1 MKKNAVET
9 VRFDAM
15 RRSRC
20 PLYLHRSPLHVGI
33 LISPRQLL
41 ARLLDFAWLFVHHRL
56 SSVPPSPGFHSRT
69 CSTALYII
77 ICIASLSRVS
87 HLTSFIYYQFFT
99 NERISTNYQLLRNI
113 ENVRVCLFFVSCMKQ
128 DLELN
133 REIFQIRFNSSRSI
147 KWKKLKKIIAIF
159 KTSEKKNYCINT
171 CVETEVEHE
180 SRFLRSILQNL
191 RV

>member
-9 VRFDAM
+9 VRFDAV

-41 ARLLDFAWLFVHHRL
+41 ARLLDFAWLFVHRRL
-56 SSVPPSPGFHSRT
+56 SSVSPSPRFRSCT

-87 HLTSFIYYQFFT
+87 HLANFIYYQFFT
-99 NERISTNYQLLRNI
+99 RERISTNYQLLRNI
-113 ENVRVCLFFVSCMKQ
+113 EKRSNVCLSFSHAWS
-128 DLELN
+128 DLPLN
-133 REIFQIRFNSSRSI
+133 REFSRLVSIR
-147 KWKKLKKIIAIF
+147 L
-159 KTSEKKNYCINT
+159 EKKKEKVKKNCHVW
-171 CVETEVEHE
+171 C
-180 SRFLRSILQNL
+180 RF
-191 RV
+191 

>member
-9 VRFDAM
+9 VRFDAV

-41 ARLLDFAWLFVHHRL
+41 ARLLDFAWLFVHRRL
-56 SSVPPSPGFHSRT
+56 SSVSPSPRFRSCT

-87 HLTSFIYYQFFT
+87 HLANFIYYQFFT
-99 NERISTNYQLLRNI
+99 RERISTNYQLLRNI
-113 ENVRVCLFFVSCMKQ
+113 EKTFERLFILFARVKRFTIKSW
-128 DLELN
+128 
-133 REIFQIRFNSSRSI
+133 IFPTRFNSS
-147 KWKKLKKIIAIF
+147 WKKKGK
-159 KTSEKKNYCINT
+159 S
-171 CVETEVEHE
+171 
-180 SRFLRSILQNL
+180 
-191 RV
+191 

>member
-9 VRFDAM
+9 VRFDAV

-41 ARLLDFAWLFVHHRL
+41 ARLLDFAWLFVHRRL
-56 SSVPPSPGFHSRT
+56 SSVSPSPRFRSCT

-87 HLTSFIYYQFFT
+87 HLANFIYYQFFT
-99 NERISTNYQLLRNI
+99 RERISTNYQLLRNI
-113 ENVRVCLFFVSCMKQ
+113 EKTFERLCILFARVKRFTIKSNFPDSFQFV
-128 DLELN
+128 LRL
-133 REIFQIRFNSSRSI
+133 I
-147 KWKKLKKIIAIF
+147 KKKGK
-159 KTSEKKNYCINT
+159 S
-171 CVETEVEHE
+171 
-180 SRFLRSILQNL
+180 
-191 RV
+191 